1 MAVTRMTLAQA
12 QASAPKV
19 DRAKMTATTETDIRR
34 HAIEDGENPDA
45 PPSGRLVVP
54 AAAVRQQLGMTQ
66 QAFADLIG
74 VPVGTLRNW
83 EQERVVP
90 EPAARALLTILAREP
105 EAAMRALGEKAA

>member
-19 DRAKMTATTETDIRR
+19 DRAKMAATTEADIRR
-34 HAIEDGENPDA
+34 QTIEDGEDPDA
-45 PPSGRLVVP
+45 TPAGRQIVPS
-54 AAAVRQQLGMTQ
+54 AIVRQQLGMTQ
-66 QAFADLIG
+66 QAFAELIG

-105 EAAMRALGEKAA
+105 QAALRALAEA